1 MHAMGSEAPSEA
13 RVVRLAPGCNPARL
27 PLSPAEGYLL
37 SRIDGA
43 TPWRLLREIGGL
55 TPEDV
60 DRCLERWIDQGILL
74 VADGAPGPN
83 GAKRS
88 APPASPRPAEPPA
101 AAAPAPAAL
110 ASRPEEAI
118 DASLEIPVEAQRR
131 ILAFEAKLDRPYHEI
146 LGVAKDADA
155 RTVKR
160 AYFELSKEYHPD
172 RYFRKRVGRHGERL
186 ERIFR
191 KVLEAYEL
199 LADPTTR
206 AEVQRSLDAAAAA
219 PPAAPPSPPT
229 PLSVV
234 ARPSP
239 PAAPASSAP
248 PAPPTAPRP
257 RAPRISTAHLRALAQ
272 RKAKAKTFFEAGMA
286 AFQASRWLEAA
297 SSVRL
302 ALAFDPWN
310 AAYKESFAGVQ
321 RRANDERAKQFVKE
335 AESALELRQP
345 KEALRLYEE
354 ALHCVP
360 HEPEINYKAARLALV
375 LGEDPKRAK
384 EYAARA
390 CELRPEVPAHHR
402 LLGQIYKSG
411 GLVANARRELE
422 AALRLDPRDAEA
434 RQELKTLGR
443 G

>member
-13 RVVRLAPGCNPARL
+13 RVPRLAPGCDPARL

-37 SRIDGA
+37 SRIDGS

-55 TPEDV
+55 TPDAV
-60 DRCLERWIDQGILL
+60 DRCLERWIAEGVLL

-83 GAKRS
+83 GAAKAAGKAS
-88 APPASPRPAEPPA
+88 PAGPASSR
-101 AAAPAPAAL
+101 AAAPAAGARL
-110 ASRPEEAI
+110 EDAI
-118 DASLEIPVEAQRR
+118 DKSLELSPEAQRR
-131 ILAFEAKLDRPYHEI
+131 ILAFEAQLERPYHEI
-146 LGVAKDADA
+146 LGVPADADA
-155 RTVKR
+155 KTVKR

-172 RYFRKRVGRHGERL
+172 RYFRKQIGGYGERL
-186 ERIFR
+186 DRIFR

-199 LADPTTR
+199 LADPMTR
-206 AEVQRSLDAAAAA
+206 AEMQRSLEAAAGAPAPPVSTPISVDPQTPPAAAAA
-219 PPAAPPSPPT
+219 PAVPAA
-229 PLSVV
+229 
-234 ARPSP
+234 
-239 PAAPASSAP
+239 AAPRRRP
-248 PAPPTAPRP
+248 PRF
-257 RAPRISTAHLRALAQ
+257 STAHLRALAQ
-272 RKAKAKTFFEAGMA
+272 RKAKAKTLFEAGMT

-310 AAYKESFAGVQ
+310 AAYKESFVGVQ
-321 RRANDERAKQFVKE
+321 RRANEERAKQFVKE
-335 AESALELRQP
+335 AEGALELRQA

-354 ALHCVP
+354 ALHCLP
-360 HEPEINYKAARLALV
+360 HEPDINYKAARLALV

-390 CELRPEVPAHHR
+390 CELRPEVPGYHR

-422 AALRLDPRDAEA
+422 AALRLDPNDAEA

>member
-1 MHAMGSEAPSEA
+1 MYAMGSEAPSEA
-13 RVVRLAPGCNPARL
+13 RVPRLAPGCDPARL

-55 TPEDV
+55 TPEAV
-60 DRCLERWIDQGILL
+60 DRCLERWLAEGILQ
-74 VADGAPGPN
+74 VADGAAGPRPGPKAAPAAAPKAPASPAA
-83 GAKRS
+83 GAPGARTA
-88 APPASPRPAEPPA
+88 APPAG
-101 AAAPAPAAL
+101 
-110 ASRPEEAI
+110 
-118 DASLEIPVEAQRR
+118 ASLEAAIDQSLEIAPAAQRR

-146 LGVAKDADA
+146 LGVPADADA
-155 RTVKR
+155 KTVKR

-172 RYFRKRVGRHGERL
+172 RYFRRRIGGYGERL

-199 LADPTTR
+199 LVDPMTR
-206 AEVQRSLDAAAAA
+206 VEVQRSLDAVAAA
-219 PPAAPPSPPT
+219 PPP
-229 PLSVV
+229 
-234 ARPSP
+234 P
-239 PAAPASSAP
+239 PATPARVESEATPAASA
-248 PAPPTAPRP
+248 PTAPRP
-257 RAPRISTAHLRALAQ
+257 RRPHLSPAHLRALAQ
-272 RKAKAKTFFEAGMA
+272 RKVKAKTLFEAGMA

-310 AAYKESFAGVQ
+310 AAYKESFVGVQ
-321 RRANDERAKQFVKE
+321 RRANEERAKQFVKE
-335 AESALELRQP
+335 AEGALDLRQP

-354 ALHCVP
+354 ALHCLP
-360 HEPEINYKAARLALV
+360 HEPDINYKAARLALL

-390 CELRPEVPAHHR
+390 CELRPEVASYHR

-422 AALRLDPRDAEA
+422 AALRLEPGDAEA

>member
-13 RVVRLAPGCNPARL
+13 RVPRLAPGCDPARL

-37 SRIDGA
+37 SRIDGT

-55 TPEDV
+55 TPDAV
-60 DRCLERWIDQGILL
+60 DRCLERWIAEGVLL

-83 GAKRS
+83 GAAKAAGKAS
-88 APPASPRPAEPPA
+88 PAGPASSR
-101 AAAPAPAAL
+101 AAAPAAGARL
-110 ASRPEEAI
+110 EDAI
-118 DASLEIPVEAQRR
+118 DKSLELSPEAQRR
-131 ILAFEAKLDRPYHEI
+131 ILAFEAQLDRPYHEI
-146 LGVAKDADA
+146 LGVPADADA
-155 RTVKR
+155 KTVKR

-172 RYFRKRVGRHGERL
+172 RYFRKQIGGYGERL
-186 ERIFR
+186 DRIFR

-199 LADPTTR
+199 LADPMTR
-206 AEVQRSLDAAAAA
+206 AEVQRSLDAAAGA
-219 PPAAPPSPPT
+219 
-229 PLSVV
+229 
-234 ARPSP
+234 
-239 PAAPASSAP
+239 
-248 PAPPTAPRP
+248 PAPPTSTPTSVDPQTPPAAAAAPAVPAAAAPRRRPP
-257 RAPRISTAHLRALAQ
+257 RFSTAHLRALAQ
-272 RKAKAKTFFEAGMA
+272 RKAKAKTLFEAAMT

-310 AAYKESFAGVQ
+310 AAYKESFLGVQ
-321 RRANDERAKQFVKE
+321 RRANEERAKQFVKE
-335 AESALELRQP
+335 AEGALELRQA

-354 ALHCVP
+354 ALHCLP
-360 HEPEINYKAARLALV
+360 HEPDINYKAARLALV

-390 CELRPEVPAHHR
+390 CELRPEVPGYHR

-422 AALRLDPRDAEA
+422 AALRLDPNDAEA